1 MSYSL
6 SISGHKDFS
15 DPAEARQFEEQ
26 VAEKAR
32 ALVEAL
38 DGVTVAAGSFGIIG
52 QQDLKVQE

>member
-15 DPAEARQFEEQ
+15 DPAEARQFEEE

-32 ALVEAL
+32 AFVEAL
-38 DGVTVAAGSFGIIG
+38 EGASVAVGSFGLIG
-52 QQDLKVQE
+52 QQDLQVQA